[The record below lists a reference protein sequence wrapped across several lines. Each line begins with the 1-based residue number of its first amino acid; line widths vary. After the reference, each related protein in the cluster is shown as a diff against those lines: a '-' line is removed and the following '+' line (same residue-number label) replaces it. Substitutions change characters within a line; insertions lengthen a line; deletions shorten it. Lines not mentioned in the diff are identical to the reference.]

1 MMRAQVSLTPTESK
15 ELIAEAVVKMDIVK
29 RAMAEGIVVMHPS
42 SSTFFIAEKLS
53 GERPKTLVWVCGV
66 IVPKGACM
74 GLGASKMSADHPRVV
89 TSHPE
94 DFASSWVIQG
104 GKLSTGISLRDLFE
118 KMGPKD
124 VYIKGVNALDPEGT
138 VGILIGNRVEG
149 GTIGRVVAASRRK
162 GFDLLFP
169 VGLEKLIPIRIEE
182 AAKEALKT
190 QYAYSMG
197 ISCGLWPCKGIV
209 VTELKAI
216 EILSGATAIPIAA
229 GGLDGAEGSVTLVI
243 KGEKE
248 QVSKAIEYVEKS
260 KGARLP
266 QANPPS
272 CQDCDIGMCDF
283 PVKGKPWVH
292 ER

>member
-1 MMRAQVSLTPTESK
+1 MMRAQVSLTPAESK
-15 ELIAEAVVKMDIVK
+15 ELIAKAVVNMDVVK
-29 RAMAEGIVVMHPS
+29 RALAEGIVVMHPS
-42 SSTFFIAEKLS
+42 SSTLFIAEKLS
-53 GERPKTLVWVCGV
+53 GERPRTPVWVCGV
-66 IVPKGACM
+66 IAPKGACI
-74 GLGASKMSADHPRVV
+74 GLGASKMSAAHLRVT
-89 TSHPE
+89 TSNPE
-94 DFASSWVIQG
+94 DFASSWVIQR

-118 KMGPKD
+118 RMGPKD
-124 VYIKGVNALDPEGT
+124 IYIKGVNALDPEGT

-162 GFDLLFP
+162 GFSILFP
-169 VGLEKLIPIRIEE
+169 VGMEKLIPIRIEE

-190 QYAYSMG
+190 KYAYSMG
-197 ISCGLWPCKGIV
+197 ISCGLLPCKGIV
-209 VTELKAI
+209 ITELRAI

-243 KGEKE
+243 RGEKE
-248 QVSKAIEYVEKS
+248 QVSQAIEYVEQS

-272 CQDCDIGMCDF
+272 CGDCNIGICDF

-292 ER
+292 E